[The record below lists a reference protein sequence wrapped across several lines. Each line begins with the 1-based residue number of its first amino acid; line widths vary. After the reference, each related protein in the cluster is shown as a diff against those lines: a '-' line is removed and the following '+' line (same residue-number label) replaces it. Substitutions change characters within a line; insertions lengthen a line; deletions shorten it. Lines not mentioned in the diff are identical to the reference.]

1 MAEPINIV
9 GAGLAGSLMA
19 LYQARRGQAVNL
31 WDRRVDLRRADIPAG
46 RSINLAISTRG
57 LTALDRVDMRQTIL
71 DQAIRMPGRLIHAV
85 DGSTSYQAYGQ
96 EGQAIHSISR
106 RILNEHLLNAAEAAG
121 AQTHFSE
128 ACKDVDLQTG
138 AITFENEAGVHR
150 QTSGLT
156 IGADGIFS
164 AVRGKMPRRARF
176 NFDQLYISHGY
187 SELTIP
193 PAADGSFQMEAEAL
207 HIWPRHDFMLIALP
221 NFDGS
226 FTVTLFMRFD
236 PDEAGNPCYAEL
248 KSAEDVI
255 AFFEREFPDA
265 TPLIEN
271 LAEDFLG
278 RPPSP
283 LCTVRCSPYH
293 KGEKVV
299 LLGDAAHAVVPFY
312 GQGMNAA
319 FESARLLDE
328 LLATHAP
335 DTGAALRAY
344 SAQRVDDGHA
354 IRQLALDHFA
364 DMSSSTADDVFLQ
377 ARALEV
383 HLENHLP
390 DYKSLYGMVSFSNI
404 PYAQAVAKAKRQGEL
419 LARMGE
425 LVQH

>member
-1 MAEPINIV
+1 MTEPIHIV

-19 LYQARRGQAVNL
+19 VYQSKRGQSVHL
-31 WDRRVDLRRADIPAG
+31 WDRRPDLRRSDIPAG

-57 LTALDRVDMRQTIL
+57 LTALDRIGMRTTIL
-71 DQAIRMPGRLIHAV
+71 DRAVRMPGRLIHTV
-85 DGSTSYQAYGQ
+85 DGTTSYQAYGQ
-96 EGQAIHSISR
+96 DGQAIYSISR
-106 RILNEHLLNAAEAAG
+106 RELNEQLLNAAEKAG
-121 AQTHFSE
+121 AQTHFGE
-128 ACKDVDLQTG
+128 TCLDVDLESG
-138 AITFENEAGVHR
+138 ALTFANDAGQHR
-150 QTSGLT
+150 EESGLT
-156 IGADGIFS
+156 IAADGIFS
-164 AVRGKMPRRARF
+164 AVRGKMQRSARF
-176 NFDQLYISHGY
+176 NFEQHYISHGY
-187 SELTIP
+187 SELRIP
-193 PAADGSFQMEAEAL
+193 PTSSGGFQIEPEAL

-236 PDEAGNPCYAEL
+236 PDEQGNPCYAEL
-248 KSAEDVI
+248 QTPADVD
-255 AFFEREFPDA
+255 AFFEREFADA
-265 TPLIEN
+265 KPLIDN
-271 LAEDFLG
+271 LTGDFFD

-283 LCTVRCSPYH
+283 LCTVRCDPYH
-293 KGEKVV
+293 KGDRVV

-328 LLATHAP
+328 LLVQHAD
-335 DTGAALRAY
+335 DTGSALRAF
-344 SAQRVDDGHA
+344 SALRVRDGHA

-364 DMSSSTADDVFLQ
+364 DMSSATADDVFLQ

-390 DYKSLYGMVSFSNI
+390 GYKSLYGMVSFSNI
-404 PYAQAVAKAKRQGEL
+404 SYADAVAKAQDQGQL

>member
-1 MAEPINIV
+1 MAEPIHIV

-19 LYQARRGQAVNL
+19 VYRAKRGQAVHL
-31 WDRRVDLRRADIPAG
+31 WDRRPDLRRSDIPAG

-57 LTALDRVDMRQTIL
+57 LTALDRIDMRETIL
-71 DQAIRMPGRLIHAV
+71 DQAVRMPGRLIHAL
-85 DGSTSYQAYGQ
+85 DGTTSYQAYGQ
-96 EGQAIHSISR
+96 EGQAIYSISR
-106 RILNEHLLNAAEAAG
+106 RFLNEQLLHAAEQAG
-121 AQTHFSE
+121 AVTHFGE
-128 ACKDVDLQTG
+128 TCLDVDLESG
-138 AITFENEAGVHR
+138 ALTFANDKGQHR
-150 QTSGLT
+150 EESGLT
-156 IGADGIFS
+156 IAADGIFS
-164 AVRGKMPRRARF
+164 AVRGKMQRSARF
-176 NFDQLYISHGY
+176 NYEQHYISHGY
-187 SELTIP
+187 SELRIP
-193 PAADGSFQMEAEAL
+193 PTADGGFQIEAEAL

-236 PDEAGNPCYAEL
+236 PDQEGNPCYAQL
-248 KSAEDVI
+248 KTPADVE

-265 TPLIEN
+265 KPLIEN
-271 LAEDFLG
+271 LTRDFFE

-283 LCTVRCSPYH
+283 LCTVRCDPYH
-293 KGEKVV
+293 KGNKVV

-328 LLATHAP
+328 LLVEHTD
-335 DTGAALRAY
+335 DTGSALRAF
-344 SAQRVDDGHA
+344 SETRVQDGHA

-364 DMSSSTADDVFLQ
+364 DMSSATADDVFLQ

-390 DYKSLYGMVSFSNI
+390 GYRSLYGMVSFSNI
-404 PYAQAVAKAKRQGEL
+404 PYAEAVKKAQKQGQL

>member
-106 RILNEHLLNAAEAAG
+106 RVLNEHLLNAAEAAG
-121 AQTHFSE
+121 AQTHFNE

-150 QTSGLT
+150 QTSALT

-164 AVRGKMPRRARF
+164 AVRGKMQRSARF

-193 PAADGSFQMEAEAL
+193 PASDGSFQMEAEAL

-328 LLATHAP
+328 LLAAHAP

>member
-1 MAEPINIV
+1 MAESINIV

-138 AITFENEAGVHR
+138 TITFENEAGVHR

-164 AVRGKMPRRARF
+164 AVRGKMQRSARF

-236 PDEAGNPCYAEL
+236 PDEAGNTCYAEL

-328 LLATHAP
+328 LLAAHAP

>member
-164 AVRGKMPRRARF
+164 AVRGKMQRSARF

>member
-164 AVRGKMPRRARF
+164 AVRGKMQRSARF

-248 KSAEDVI
+248 KSAEDVV

-328 LLATHAP
+328 LLAAHAP

>member
-1 MAEPINIV
+1 MAESINIV

-19 LYQARRGQAVNL
+19 LYQARRGQAEPV
-31 WDRRVDLRRADIPAG
+31 DRRVDLRRADIPAG

-156 IGADGIFS
+156 IGADGTFS
-164 AVRGKMPRRARF
+164 AVRGKMQRSARF

-193 PAADGSFQMEAEAL
+193 PPQTVADGGGGAPC
-207 HIWPRHDFMLIALP
+207 WPRHDFMLIALP

-236 PDEAGNPCYAEL
+236 GRSGE
-248 KSAEDVI
+248 
-255 AFFEREFPDA
+255 
-265 TPLIEN
+265 PL
-271 LAEDFLG
+271 
-278 RPPSP
+278 
-283 LCTVRCSPYH
+283 
-293 KGEKVV
+293 
-299 LLGDAAHAVVPFY
+299 
-312 GQGMNAA
+312 
-319 FESARLLDE
+319 
-328 LLATHAP
+328 
-335 DTGAALRAY
+335 LR
-344 SAQRVDDGHA
+344 
-354 IRQLALDHFA
+354 
-364 DMSSSTADDVFLQ
+364 
-377 ARALEV
+377 
-383 HLENHLP
+383 
-390 DYKSLYGMVSFSNI
+390 
-404 PYAQAVAKAKRQGEL
+404 
-419 LARMGE
+419 
-425 LVQH
+425 

>member
-164 AVRGKMPRRARF
+164 AVRGKMQRSARF

-248 KSAEDVI
+248 KSAEDVV

>member
-1 MAEPINIV
+1 MTDPIHIV

-19 LYQARRGQAVNL
+19 VYRAKRGQSVHL
-31 WDRRVDLRRADIPAG
+31 WDRRPDLRRSDIPAG

-57 LTALDRVDMRQTIL
+57 LTALDRIGMRDQIL
-71 DQAIRMPGRLIHAV
+71 EHAVRMPGRLIHAL
-85 DGSTSYQAYGQ
+85 DGTTTYQAYGQ
-96 EGQAIHSISR
+96 EGQAIYSISR
-106 RILNEHLLNAAEAAG
+106 RILNEQLLDAAEDAG
-121 AQTHFSE
+121 ATTHFGE
-128 ACKDVDLQTG
+128 ACLDVDLESG
-138 AITFENEAGVHR
+138 ALTFENEAGQHR
-150 QTSGLT
+150 QESGLT
-156 IGADGIFS
+156 IAADGIFS
-164 AVRGKMPRRARF
+164 AVRGKLQRSARF
-176 NFDQLYISHGY
+176 NFEQHYISHGY
-187 SELTIP
+187 SELRIP
-193 PAADGSFQMEAEAL
+193 PTSDGGFQIEPEAL

-236 PDEAGNPCYAEL
+236 PDEQGNPCYAEL
-248 KSAEDVI
+248 KTPADVD

-265 TPLIEN
+265 KALIEN
-271 LAEDFLG
+271 LTEDFFN

-283 LCTVRCSPYH
+283 LCTVRCDPYH
-293 KGEKVV
+293 KGDKIV

-328 LLATHAP
+328 LLVEHDH
-335 DTGAALRAY
+335 DTGSALRAF
-344 SAQRVDDGHA
+344 SQNRVRDGHA

-364 DMSSSTADDVFLQ
+364 DMSSATADDVFLQ

-390 DYKSLYGMVSFSNI
+390 GYKSLYGMVSFSNI
-404 PYAQAVAKAKRQGEL
+404 PYAEAVSKAQQQGQL

>member
-1 MAEPINIV
+1 MAESINIV

-19 LYQARRGQAVNL
+19 LYQARRGQTVNL

-164 AVRGKMPRRARF
+164 AVRGKMQRSARF

-328 LLATHAP
+328 LLAAHAP